1 MKDQLH
7 VSILQS
13 NIFWEDKLANLKLF
27 EKKISRISHSDL
39 IVLPEM
45 FTTGFTMNPEPLAE
59 TMDGKTVNWMLDL
72 ASEKKS
78 LIVGSVIIEDDN
90 NFYNRLI
97 AAFPNGTLQYYD
109 KKHLFTLANEHHHY
123 TAGKKQL
130 LLEYKGW
137 KIFPLICYDLRFPV
151 WARNKV
157 NYDVLIY
164 IASWPKL
171 RINAWDALLK
181 ARAIENM
188 SYTIGVN
195 RVGVDNNQYE
205 YPGHSVVLDAYGKE
219 ILSTIE
225 NQEGV
230 FNVILEKEKLNET
243 RNKLQFL
250 NDKDKFKILE

>member
-1 MKDQLH
+1 MKEQLK

-13 NIFWEDKLANLKLF
+13 NIFWEDKLANLKYF
-27 EKKISRISHSDL
+27 EKKIDKISQTDL

-78 LIVGSVIIEDDN
+78 LIVGSVIIEDDSYY
-90 NFYNRLI
+90 YNRLI

-109 KKHLFTLANEHHHY
+109 KRHLFTLANEHQHY
-123 TAGKKQL
+123 TAGTDQL
-130 LLEYKGW
+130 LINYKGW

-151 WARNKV
+151 WARNTV

-164 IASWPKL
+164 IASWPKI
-171 RINAWDALLK
+171 RIAAWDTLLK

-188 SYTIGVN
+188 CYTIGVN
-195 RVGVDNNQYE
+195 RVGVDDNQFE
-205 YPGHSVVLDAYGKE
+205 YPGHSVILDAFGNE
-219 ILSTIE
+219 ILTTKE
-225 NQEGV
+225 NQEEIGS
-230 FNVILEKEKLNET
+230 VILDKNSLIDV

-250 NDKDKFKILE
+250 NDRDSFKFKK

>member
-1 MKDQLH
+1 MKEQLK

-13 NIFWEDKLANLKLF
+13 NIFWEDKLANLKYF
-27 EKKISRISHSDL
+27 EKKIDKISQTDL

-78 LIVGSVIIEDDN
+78 LIVGSVIIEDDSYY
-90 NFYNRLI
+90 YNRLI

-109 KKHLFTLANEHHHY
+109 KRHLFTLANEHQHY
-123 TAGKKQL
+123 TAGTDQL
-130 LLEYKGW
+130 LINYKGW

-151 WARNKV
+151 WARNTV

-164 IASWPKL
+164 IASWPKI
-171 RINAWDALLK
+171 RIAAWDTLLK

-188 SYTIGVN
+188 CYTIGVN
-195 RVGVDNNQYE
+195 RVGVDANDFE
-205 YPGHSVVLDAYGKE
+205 YPGHSVVLDAFGNE
-219 ILSTIE
+219 ILSTNE

-230 FNVILEKEKLNET
+230 FNVILDKDKLDEI
-243 RNKLQFL
+243 RKKLQFL
-250 NDKDKFKILE
+250 NDRDSFKFK

>member
-1 MKDQLH
+1 MKEQLK

-13 NIFWEDKLANLKLF
+13 NIFWEDKLANLKYF
-27 EKKISRISHSDL
+27 EKKIDKISQTDL

-45 FTTGFTMNPEPLAE
+45 FTTGFTMNPAPLAE

-78 LIVGSVIIEDDN
+78 LIVGSVIIEDDSYY
-90 NFYNRLI
+90 YNRLI

-109 KKHLFTLANEHHHY
+109 KRHLFTLANEHQHY

-137 KIFPLICYDLRFPV
+137 KIFPLVCYDLRFPV
-151 WARNKV
+151 WARNTV

-164 IASWPKL
+164 IASWPKI
-171 RINAWDALLK
+171 RIAAWDTLLK

-188 SYTIGVN
+188 CYTIGVN
-195 RVGVDNNQYE
+195 RVGVDANDFE
-205 YPGHSVVLDAYGKE
+205 YPGHSVVLDAFGNE
-219 ILSTIE
+219 ILSTNE

-230 FNVILEKEKLNET
+230 FNVILDKDKLDEI
-243 RNKLQFL
+243 RKKLQFL
-250 NDKDKFKILE
+250 NDRDSFKFK

>member
-1 MKDQLH
+1 MSEHLK
-7 VSILQS
+7 VTIIQS
-13 NIFWEDKLANLKLF
+13 NIFWEDKLANLKYF
-27 EKKISRISHSDL
+27 EKKIDKISQTDL

-78 LIVGSVIIEDDN
+78 LIVGSVIIEDDSYY
-90 NFYNRLI
+90 YNRLI

-109 KKHLFTLANEHHHY
+109 KKHLFTLANEHQHY
-123 TAGKKQL
+123 TAGTDQL
-130 LLEYKGW
+130 LIKYKGW

-151 WARNKV
+151 WARNTV

-164 IASWPKL
+164 IASWPKI
-171 RINAWDALLK
+171 RIAAWDTLLK

-188 SYTIGVN
+188 CYTIGVN
-195 RVGVDNNQYE
+195 RVGVDANDFE
-205 YPGHSVVLDAYGKE
+205 YPGHSVVLDAFGNE
-219 ILSTIE
+219 ILSTNE

-230 FNVILEKEKLNET
+230 FNVILDKDKLDEI
-243 RNKLQFL
+243 RKKLQFL
-250 NDKDKFKILE
+250 NDRDSFKFK

>member
-1 MKDQLH
+1 MKEQLK

-13 NIFWEDKLANLKLF
+13 NIFWEDKLANLKYF
-27 EKKISRISHSDL
+27 EKKIDKISQTDL

-45 FTTGFTMNPEPLAE
+45 FTTGFTMNPAPLAE

-78 LIVGSVIIEDDN
+78 LIVGSVIIEDDSYY
-90 NFYNRLI
+90 YNRLI
-97 AAFPNGTLQYYD
+97 AAFPNGTIQYYD
-109 KKHLFTLANEHHHY
+109 KKHLFTLANEHQHY

-137 KIFPLICYDLRFPV
+137 KIFPLVCYDLRFPV
-151 WARNKV
+151 WARNTV

-164 IASWPKL
+164 IASWPKI
-171 RINAWDALLK
+171 RIAAWDTLLK

-188 SYTIGVN
+188 CYTIGVN
-195 RVGVDNNQYE
+195 RVGVDANDFE
-205 YPGHSVVLDAYGKE
+205 YPGHSVVLDAFGNE
-219 ILSTIE
+219 ILSTNE

-230 FNVILEKEKLNET
+230 FNVILDKDKLDEI
-243 RNKLQFL
+243 RKKLQFL
-250 NDKDKFKILE
+250 NDRDSFKFK

>member
-1 MKDQLH
+1 MKEQLK

-13 NIFWEDKLANLKLF
+13 NIFWEDKLANLKYF
-27 EKKISRISHSDL
+27 EKKIDKISQTDL

-78 LIVGSVIIEDDN
+78 LIVGSVIIEDDSYY
-90 NFYNRLI
+90 YNRLI

-109 KKHLFTLANEHHHY
+109 KRHLFTLANEHQHY
-123 TAGKKQL
+123 TAGTDQL
-130 LLEYKGW
+130 LINYKGW

-151 WARNKV
+151 WARNTV

-164 IASWPKL
+164 IASWPKI
-171 RINAWDALLK
+171 RIAAWDTLLK

-188 SYTIGVN
+188 CYTIGVN
-195 RVGVDNNQYE
+195 RVGVDANDFE
-205 YPGHSVVLDAYGKE
+205 YPGHSVVLDAFGNE
-219 ILSTIE
+219 ILTTKE
-225 NQEGV
+225 NQEEIGS
-230 FNVILEKEKLNET
+230 VILDKNSLIDV

-250 NDKDKFKILE
+250 NDRDSFKFKK

>member
-1 MKDQLH
+1 MSEHLK
-7 VSILQS
+7 VTIIQS
-13 NIFWEDKLANLKLF
+13 NIFWEDKLANLKYF
-27 EKKISRISHSDL
+27 EKKIDKISQTDL

-78 LIVGSVIIEDDN
+78 LIVGSVIIEDDSYY
-90 NFYNRLI
+90 YNRLI

-109 KKHLFTLANEHHHY
+109 KKHLFTLANEHQHY
-123 TAGKKQL
+123 TAGTDQL
-130 LLEYKGW
+130 LIKYKGW

-151 WARNKV
+151 WARNTV

-164 IASWPKL
+164 IASWPKI
-171 RINAWDALLK
+171 RIAAWDTLLK

-188 SYTIGVN
+188 CYTIGVN
-195 RVGVDNNQYE
+195 RVGVDANDFE
-205 YPGHSVVLDAYGKE
+205 YPGHSVVLDAFGNE
-219 ILSTIE
+219 ILTTKE
-225 NQEGV
+225 NQEEIGS
-230 FNVILEKEKLNET
+230 VILDKNSLIDV

-250 NDKDKFKILE
+250 NDRDTFKIK